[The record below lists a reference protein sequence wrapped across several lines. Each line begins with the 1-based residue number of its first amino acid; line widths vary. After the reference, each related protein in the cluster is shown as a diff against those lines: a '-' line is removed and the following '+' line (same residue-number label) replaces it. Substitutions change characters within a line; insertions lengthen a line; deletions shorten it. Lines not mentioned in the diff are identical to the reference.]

1 MQSILLEHKKK
12 NLIKTGTEIGER
24 FWTECVAKLQ
34 TLQTG
39 NNTIR
44 EYNKMHT
51 EITKHLRR
59 CKSKSTKSVI
69 FPSYNV
75 SGAMKEVSDT
85 LNHT

>member
-1 MQSILLEHKKK
+1 
-12 NLIKTGTEIGER
+12 
-24 FWTECVAKLQ
+24 
-34 TLQTG
+34 
-39 NNTIR
+39 
-44 EYNKMHT
+44 MHT